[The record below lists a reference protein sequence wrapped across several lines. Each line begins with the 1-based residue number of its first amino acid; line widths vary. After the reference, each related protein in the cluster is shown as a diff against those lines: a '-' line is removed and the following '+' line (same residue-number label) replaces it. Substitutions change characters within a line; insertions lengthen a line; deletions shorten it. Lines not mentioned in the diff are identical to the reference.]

1 LQQGIVRISDVEAA
15 LRMRVNLRRRQLMRC
30 LLNEASEG
38 VQSNAELQFRKEC
51 AKRGFPPPRLQNRH
65 SIGSRHRYTDA
76 EFTSTTGRLV
86 MVEIDG
92 VGHMEIGGWH
102 ADIVRHN
109 DLAAQTGAVVLRVSA
124 QQLRDEPDRFFDRL
138 GQALNF

>member
-1 LQQGIVRISDVEAA
+1 
-15 LRMRVNLRRRQLMRC
+15 
-30 LLNEASEG
+30 
-38 VQSNAELQFRKEC
+38 
-51 AKRGFPPPRLQNRH
+51 
-65 SIGSRHRYTDA
+65 
-76 EFTSTTGRLV
+76 

-109 DLAAQTGAVVLRVSA
+109 DLVAQTGAVVLRVSA